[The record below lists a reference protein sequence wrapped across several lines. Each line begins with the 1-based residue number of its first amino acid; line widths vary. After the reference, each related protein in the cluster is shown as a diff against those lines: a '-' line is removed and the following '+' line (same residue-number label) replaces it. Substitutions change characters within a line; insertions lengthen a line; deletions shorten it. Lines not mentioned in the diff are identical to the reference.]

1 MLEADSAADALD
13 SGLRRGRLLWEKRL
27 LLALGD
33 GIAVGISFVAAFNL
47 RSAEIRHEFFAI
59 PRAALLITLATWY
72 ACAEIVDG
80 YQLVSAVSLRAAFTS
95 TASAILLTFIALLAE
110 FFIFPYRITRPT
122 VLLWVPIAATLVLS
136 WRTFYQQVFAR
147 TLFAGNL
154 VVIADRATFE
164 RVWAEASSGLP
175 ALYRVLEVVEPDRHD
190 LEQYLATMA
199 RAPIRADV
207 LIGIRGEV
215 SSNLLRAIV
224 ACCERGVRVRFL
236 SDLYEEMTGRLLLDQ
251 LGYSWLMS
259 LPIHTEASR
268 IYSVCKRALDIV
280 VGSVGVVI
288 LGIIYPIVALATKLE
303 DRGPVFYR
311 QTRVGRFGK
320 PFEMLKL
327 RTMRGDGKIVERQ
340 TAHRDS
346 RITSTGRL
354 LRPLH
359 LDELPQAINVVRG
372 DMSVV
377 GPRPEQPDHA
387 SRMRHEIE
395 LYDLRLT
402 VRPGWTGW
410 AQVNFGYGAG
420 LEGARRKLSYDLY
433 YIRRQSLGLDLL
445 IAARTIRAILS
456 LRGR

>member
-1 MLEADSAADALD
+1 
-13 SGLRRGRLLWEKRL
+13 
-27 LLALGD
+27 
-33 GIAVGISFVAAFNL
+33 
-47 RSAEIRHEFFAI
+47 
-59 PRAALLITLATWY
+59 
-72 ACAEIVDG
+72 
-80 YQLVSAVSLRAAFTS
+80 
-95 TASAILLTFIALLAE
+95 
-110 FFIFPYRITRPT
+110 
-122 VLLWVPIAATLVLS
+122 
-136 WRTFYQQVFAR
+136 
-147 TLFAGNL
+147 
-154 VVIADRATFE
+154 
-164 RVWAEASSGLP
+164 
-175 ALYRVLEVVEPDRHD
+175 
-190 LEQYLATMA
+190 
-199 RAPIRADV
+199 

-215 SSNLLRAIV
+215 SSKLLRAIV

-268 IYSVCKRALDIV
+268 IYIVCKRALDIIL
-280 VGSVGVVI
+280 GGVGVVM
-288 LGIIYPIVALATKLE
+288 LGIIYPMVALAIKLE

-327 RTMRGDGKIVERQ
+327 RTMYGGGKIVERQ
-340 TAHRDS
+340 TAARDS
-346 RITSTGRL
+346 RITFTGRL
-354 LRPLH
+354 LRSLH

-377 GPRPEQPDHA
+377 GPRPEQPGHA
-387 SRMRHEIE
+387 GQLRHEIE
-395 LYDLRLT
+395 LFDLRLT

-433 YIRRQSLGLDLL
+433 YIRRQSFGLDLL
-445 IAARTIRAILS
+445 IVARTVRAIFS